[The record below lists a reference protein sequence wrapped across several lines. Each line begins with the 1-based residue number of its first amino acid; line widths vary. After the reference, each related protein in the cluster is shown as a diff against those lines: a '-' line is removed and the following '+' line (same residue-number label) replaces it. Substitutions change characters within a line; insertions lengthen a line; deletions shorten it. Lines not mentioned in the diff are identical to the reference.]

1 MYRLKFVSTP
11 TTSHCLYFLA
21 FCRDGPT
28 VVEEVGYGPD
38 SKLENISRSV
48 VAGGMSAQET
58 AEAEEVLEVRG
69 ITDSKLENIS
79 HEAVAGCSLSPEA
92 ADVLKVL
99 EVRTIADTS
108 DSTLENISHEAVA
121 GCTLSHEAADVR
133 LVKADPI
140 GIQSTKAA
148 PRKTAHIV

>member
-1 MYRLKFVSTP
+1 MS
-11 TTSHCLYFLA
+11 
-21 FCRDGPT
+21 
-28 VVEEVGYGPD
+28 YGPD

-58 AEAEEVLEVRG
+58 AEEVLEVRG

-99 EVRTIADTS
+99 EVRTIADTA
-108 DSTLENISHEAVA
+108 DSKLENISHQAVA

-148 PRKTAHIV
+148 PRKIAHIV